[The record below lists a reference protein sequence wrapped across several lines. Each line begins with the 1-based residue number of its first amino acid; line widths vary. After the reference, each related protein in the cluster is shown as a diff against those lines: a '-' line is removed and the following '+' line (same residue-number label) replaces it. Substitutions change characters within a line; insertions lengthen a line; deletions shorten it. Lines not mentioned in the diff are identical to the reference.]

1 MRMRALLRVERSTN
15 DNIKNIWQA
24 GNVMKYN
31 NKKLKVTKLDELGTN
46 YANK

>member
-24 GNVMKYN
+24 GNVKKYY
-31 NKKLKVTKLDELGTN
+31 NKKSKVTKLVELGTK
-46 YANK
+46 YASK